1 MAGIAF
7 NLKKLVKSDSLQSTL
22 SAYFY
27 TALVT
32 SGPWL
37 FSVISLSL
45 ITLQGKVFTSELT
58 GSQFMGLAIYSFAGS
73 MILTGGTQIAVTRQ
87 ISDCLYNHEESK
99 ILGLFTGTLLL
110 TLALACIV
118 GIPAL
123 WILALPLWTS
133 LQVFVLFVLANIMWV
148 TMVYISTLKAYMRI
162 VWAFLIGFFSAVPAA
177 LIAGRYLGLDGFLL
191 GLNLGLTCIVFILIS
206 SISIEF
212 EGSFKPSKLVL
223 QAHKKYWILY
233 LTGVFVSLGIWA
245 DKMLFWYGEG
255 ISVLGPLRIY
265 PVYDG
270 AMFVA
275 YLTVIPSMAY
285 FVMIIETDFYEDLRR
300 YFFLIENKATYLVL
314 EYARHDVIQEL
325 KSNSIRI
332 LIFQVILTSIILF
345 ISPWLMVIL
354 HLDWNQWGIFRL
366 ACVGAFFHMAMS
378 LVSIVLAYFD
388 CRYELFAVGFIYLA
402 TNIIATW
409 WTLGDYWSYGLGYVI
424 AGFLS
429 SGVGFFLA
437 CNHLQKLHYKTFAAP
452 PMVTE

>member
-7 NLKKLVKSDSLQSTL
+7 NLKKLIKSDSIQSTL

-45 ITLQGKVFTSELT
+45 ITLQGKVFTSEVIV
-58 GSQFMGLAIYSFAGS
+58 SQFMGLAIYSFAGS
-73 MILTGGTQIAVTRQ
+73 MILTGGTQMAITRQ
-87 ISDCLYNHEESK
+87 ISDCLYDHEESK
-99 ILGLFTGTLLL
+99 IAGMFTGTLLL
-110 TLALACIV
+110 TLVLACLV
-118 GIPAL
+118 GFPVL
-123 WILALPLWTS
+123 WILQLPFWTS

-177 LIAGRYLGLDGFLL
+177 LVGGRYLGLDGFLI
-191 GLNLGLTCIVFILIS
+191 GLNLGLTFIVFILIS

-212 EGSFKPSKLVL
+212 DGSFRPSKLVL

-233 LTGVFVSLGIWA
+233 LTGAIGSLGIWA

-265 PVYDG
+265 PAYDG

-300 YFFLIENKATYLVL
+300 YFFLIENKAAYLVL
-314 EYARHDVIQEL
+314 EHARNDLIREL
-325 KSNSIRI
+325 KFNSVRI
-332 LIFQVILTSIILF
+332 LIFQIILTSVILF
-345 ISPWLMVIL
+345 ISPWLMLVL
-354 HLDWNQWGIFRL
+354 HLDWSQWGIFRL

-378 LVSIVLAYFD
+378 LISIVLAYFD
-388 CRYELFAVGFIYLA
+388 CRMELFVVGALFLA
-402 TNIIATW
+402 TNIAATW
-409 WTLGDYWSYGLGYVI
+409 WTLGNYWNYGLGYVL
-424 AGFLS
+424 AGFVTA
-429 SGVGFFLA
+429 GVGFLMA
-437 CNHLQKLHYKTFAAP
+437 CSHLQKLHYKTFANP
-452 PMVTE
+452 PMVL